1 MDRAGGRERAVD
13 GFAESG
19 GDGGS
24 VRWALVGCRGSQ
36 WMCSPCA
43 ARSAD

>member
-1 MDRAGGRERAVD
+1 MQGMIGNGPTGLVVANGAVD

-24 VRWALVGCRGSQ
+24 VRWALVG
-36 WMCSPCA
+36 
-43 ARSAD
+43 